1 MIICSCRKIS
11 TIGKTK
17 FELLKILFDKETINI
32 KCARCIKGLPEKDVK
47 EILDKGPVPV
57 V

>member
-1 MIICSCRKIS
+1 MIICSCRNIS
-11 TIGKTK
+11 TTGKTK
-17 FELLKILFDKETINI
+17 FELIKILFDKDTI
-32 KCARCIKGLPEKDVK
+32 KCARCLRGIPEKEVK